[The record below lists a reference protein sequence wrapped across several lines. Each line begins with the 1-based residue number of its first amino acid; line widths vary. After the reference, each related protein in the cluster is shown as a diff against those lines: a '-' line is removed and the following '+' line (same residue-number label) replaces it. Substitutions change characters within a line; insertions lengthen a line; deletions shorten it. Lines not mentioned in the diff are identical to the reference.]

1 MAVLK
6 LKYLVLAG
14 IVAFPLY
21 PLTSGVFDPSPQSAS
36 AAAGLLEFLQFPVE
50 RLGTQLSL
58 PSGTVE
64 VVPGC
69 NGLKL
74 MCRLLKATLA
84 YWVIFPMP
92 LLPGLG
98 LALFS
103 LILGFWVNALRIALL
118 AALFGSKAFNYWHSS
133 QLFSLFSLVLWGL
146 ILTLNS
152 RSLKS
157 C

>member
-1 MAVLK
+1 MTLF
-6 LKYLVLAG
+6 KYLALAG

-21 PLTSGVFDPSPQSAS
+21 PLAAEVFDPSPNSAS
-36 AAAGLLEFLQFPVE
+36 AAAGLLQVLQFPVE
-50 RLGTQLSL
+50 RVGTQLSL
-58 PSGTVE
+58 PTGSVE
-64 VVPGC
+64 VVSGC

-74 MCRLLKATLA
+74 MCRLLKATAVYLLL
-84 YWVIFPMP
+84 FPMP
-92 LLPGLG
+92 MLPGIG

-103 LILGFWVNALRIALL
+103 VVLGFWVNAFRIALL
-118 AALFGSKAFNYWHSS
+118 AALFGSKAFDYWHSS
-133 QLFSLFSLVLWGL
+133 QLFSLFSLVLLGL